1 MRRKEILVLSIV
13 LVIAGILITYSFI
26 PKSNSTNFNKKP
38 SVYVDFPKSG
48 EEVCGI
54 LTIAGRAVDPDG
66 SVKSVEIKIDDGDW
80 FLIDTA
86 CNWSYSIDTR
96 NLENGYHNIYIRAWD
111 GTSYSDT
118 LKLEVLVDNEFAENV
133 HKWALF
139 VAAANIEDID
149 VKLGNGML
157 KIAEDM
163 ARYFIDDLGYPA
175 NHITILFDDGWIR
188 DKNGEGKRL
197 MTLQERADRIRYVSY
212 GPATKEFFFSS
223 LENVIREA
231 NRFEDSKVFIWI
243 SGHGIGDPDKKIT
256 GGKIL
261 KRSEIL
267 LWDDVLEDKEL
278 GDVLSDLHAKLCII
292 VDSCYSGGFANRVI
306 FDLPSLLKSGIPK
319 DGRIVITGESK
330 FSIGYASNVSGP
342 LFTQL
347 WFEGLRTGKADGF
360 REVFGIARKP
370 LLNMFKDGRV
380 SVEEAFY
387 YAKYML
393 RKEYRDFFW
402 MQPQMNDMYPH
413 RFPFNVGQMFL
424 GD

>member
-1 MRRKEILVLSIV
+1 MRKREILLLSIILPTV
-13 LVIAGILITYSFI
+13 AILIIYSSV
-26 PKSNSTNFNKKP
+26 PKDDFTHLNKKP
-38 SVYVDFPKSG
+38 IVEIDFPRSG
-48 EEVCGI
+48 DVVYGI
-54 LTIAGRAVDPDG
+54 LTIAGRAMDSDG
-66 SVKSVEIKIDDGDW
+66 SVKFVEIRIDNGDW
-80 FLIDTA
+80 FSINTT

-96 NLENGYHNIYIRAWD
+96 NLENGYHNIYVRAWD

-118 LKLEVLVDNEFAENV
+118 LKLEILVNNEVVEDA

-139 VAAANIEDID
+139 VAAANIEDIE

-157 KIAEDM
+157 RIAEDM
-163 ARYFIDDLGYPA
+163 AKYFIEELDYPA
-175 NHITILFDDGWIR
+175 SHITILFDDGWIR

-197 MTLQERADRIRYVSY
+197 KLLQERTDRIRYVSY

-231 NRFEDSKVFIWI
+231 NRFEDSEVFIWI
-243 SGHGIGDPDKKIT
+243 SGHGVGDPDKKIT

-261 KRSEIL
+261 KRSEVV

-278 GDVLSDLHAKLCII
+278 GDILSNLHAKLCVI
-292 VDSCYSGGFANRVI
+292 VDSCYSGGFADRTI
-306 FDLPSLLKSGIPK
+306 FNIPSLLKSGIPK

-360 REVFGIARKP
+360 KGIFGIALKP
-370 LLNMFKDGRV
+370 FLFSLRDGKV

-402 MQPQMNDMYPH
+402 MQPQINDMYPH
-413 RFPFNVGQMFL
+413 RFPFNMGEMFL